1 MFTLTA
7 ILATSILAADIS
19 IDQVLPENTIAFVSV
34 GNMSDLLKNVEKTGA
49 AEMLCNIAQAMGL
62 SIGEEAS
69 ETCPL
74 TAIYSDW
81 TGNVKEDI
89 SSTIPSG
96 HAGWGLYPVV
106 DYEVG
111 SVGLGMLAIVELGD
125 SAIGE
130 TMTDS
135 FMQYSK
141 TMDVEME
148 SINIS
153 GRSIWVVQTEIEL
166 PTNTL
171 PMSLDVGDFSHLYF
185 AITDGYL
192 LVGTE
197 PEGFASLFS
206 AIDGKPIEESLAT
219 NDIYDALMQ
228 RLDTDGDAKGGLLL
242 TNLTD
247 AFVQM
252 DTSGMSMMI
261 LPAVKSLFGDIDGIA
276 ETVAFSPDED
286 VMASMKY
293 AIHMGDG
300 RNGLMGLISTNAPS
314 APIPSYVGDDTI
326 TYSQINIDF
335 SKVVALVQEIVAS
348 NPMLLS
354 MQVNPQ
360 MMEQIEAGLAMYMS
374 TLGTTTHV
382 ISTGSAPYADD
393 SVGFLMAVE
402 CIDENAL
409 SNVLSMTMPS
419 MGATPND
426 FLGTQIFT
434 MELGNAMMI
443 PMETSFSIA
452 IGGGYVFVGSQ
463 YSVEN
468 ALRAIA
474 YPKDSEN
481 EQGMNVASSMIDHE
495 ISSGWGYGDMSESM
509 NAQIA
514 SMQNYEGVN
523 DQLLMEIEEF
533 DPEMAAEMRAEA
545 ENSLLF
551 QNELMETMAT
561 FLGKMAWNLDADET
575 GFTSEMIMLKPAM

>member
-1 MFTLTA
+1 MFTTA
-7 ILATSILAADIS
+7 TIFATSILSVDIS
-19 IDQVLPENTIAFVSV
+19 IEQVLPENTIAFVSA

-49 AEMLCNIAQAMGL
+49 VEMVCDIAQAIGL

-74 TAIYSDW
+74 TAIYSEW
-81 TGNVKEDI
+81 TGNLNEDT
-89 SSTIPSG
+89 SSAIPSG

-111 SVGLGMLAIVELGD
+111 SVGLGMFAIVELGD

-141 TMDVEME
+141 TMEVEME

-153 GRSIWVVQTEIEL
+153 GRSIWAVQTEMEL
-166 PTNTL
+166 PTNAL
-171 PMSLDVGDFSHLYF
+171 PMSLDVGDFSQLYF
-185 AITDGYL
+185 SITDGYL
-192 LVGTE
+192 IVGTE

-206 AIDGKPIEESLAT
+206 AIDGKPIKESLAT
-219 NDIYDALMQ
+219 NDIYESLIQ
-228 RLDTDGDAKGGLLL
+228 RLDTDGDVKGGLLL

-247 AFVQM
+247 AFIQM
-252 DTSGMSMMI
+252 DTSVMSMMM
-261 LPAVKSLFGDIDGIA
+261 LPVAKSLFGDIDGIA
-276 ETVAFSPDED
+276 ETVVFSPNED

-300 RNGLMGLISTNAPS
+300 RNGLMGLISTNTPS
-314 APIPSYVGDDTI
+314 TPIPSYVGDDTI

-335 SKVVALVQEIVAS
+335 SKVVPLVQEIVAS
-348 NPMLLS
+348 NPMLS
-354 MQVNPQ
+354 MQNPQ

-409 SNVLSMTMPS
+409 SNVLRMTMPS

-434 MELGNAMMI
+434 LELGNEMMI

-452 IGGGYVFVGSQ
+452 VGGGYVFVGSQ

-468 ALRAIA
+468 ALRAIT

-495 ISSGWGYGDMSESM
+495 TSSGWGYGDISESVK
-509 NAQIA
+509 AQIA
-514 SMQNYEGVN
+514 SMQDYQGVD
-523 DQLLMEIEEF
+523 DQILIEIEEF
-533 DPEMAAEMRAEA
+533 DPEMAAEIRADA
-545 ENSLLF
+545 EKGLVF
-551 QNELMETMAT
+551 QIELMETMAT

-575 GFTSEMIMLKPAM
+575 GFTSEMLMLKPAM